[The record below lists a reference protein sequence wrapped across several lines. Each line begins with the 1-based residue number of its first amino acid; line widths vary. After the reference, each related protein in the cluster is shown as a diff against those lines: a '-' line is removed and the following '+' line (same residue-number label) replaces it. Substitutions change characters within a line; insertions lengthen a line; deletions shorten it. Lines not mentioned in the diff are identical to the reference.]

1 MALSVTVRFLTA
13 LFALQLAKLSARGQ
27 EFLRKQ
33 GIGNIEAANH
43 TGDEV
48 FHQSLLGGT
57 TQASA

>member
-1 MALSVTVRFLTA
+1 MVPSVTVGFLTA
-13 LFALQLAKLSARGQ
+13 LFAWQLAKLSARGQ

-33 GIGNIEAANH
+33 GIGNIDGANH